1 MLSSRDKSWVPA
13 GTRAPNILTP
23 GKLSIENKFDDLPP
37 EKLLLSY
44 NRIILGAKKNTSNV
58 AVHGELG
65 EYPLYISAMG
75 QAIKYLGHI
84 IKSDNRSLLSNALTE
99 LINADFGWIHD
110 LKVLLNKVN
119 YFWDINDWLE

>member
-1 MLSSRDKSWVPA
+1 MICPICLYGCKIWA
-13 GTRAPNILTP
+13 TCLGKYK

-75 QAIKYLGHI
+75 QAIKY
-84 IKSDNRSLLSNALTE
+84 
-99 LINADFGWIHD
+99 
-110 LKVLLNKVN
+110 
-119 YFWDINDWLE
+119 